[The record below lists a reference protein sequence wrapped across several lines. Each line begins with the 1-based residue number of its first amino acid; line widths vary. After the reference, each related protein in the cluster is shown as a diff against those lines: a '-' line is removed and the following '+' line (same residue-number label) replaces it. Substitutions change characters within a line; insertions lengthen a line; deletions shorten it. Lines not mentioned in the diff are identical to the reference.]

1 MFVFFEKER
10 RMKRL
15 WIYIFLILLSQSLFS
30 QEFSN
35 KVWLKSGA
43 VIGFNNLDMFKY
55 GFRDSSNFK
64 IYFDSIDSLK
74 TSNTLLVKM
83 LTDKYHTLQI
93 ENIKNVILIKNF
105 NLHRNSFN
113 ISLDIIGKILAG
125 GISLSYIR
133 DRKHSFDF
141 GYSAGYTVT
150 LYTDSVNVNYLWSVN
165 YSYLEGKGN
174 FKGEFGG
181 GVSIGQVDITADAW
195 TEDESRDSYSG
206 LIINGTLGLRYQR
219 SRSGLYFKTGLSPT
233 IFTYPKIA
241 FKLYVYLSIG
251 FTFVP

>member
-1 MFVFFEKER
+1 
-10 RMKRL
+10 MKRL
-15 WIYIFLILLSQSLFS
+15 WTYIFLILLSQSLFS

-74 TSNTLLVKM
+74 TSNTLLVKT

-93 ENIKNVILIKNF
+93 ENIKNGILIKNF

-150 LYTDSVNVNYLWSVN
+150 LYTDSVNVKYLWSVN
-165 YSYLEGKGN
+165 YSYLKGRGN
-174 FKGEFGG
+174 FKGEFGTG
-181 GVSIGQVDITADAW
+181 FSIGQVTITPKKPSGFIGWIYDY
-195 TEDESRDSYSG
+195 ENSVSYSG